1 MIDDTQRVSV
11 HGIPGEGA
19 RAKGICKA
27 IFPLIVCVFL
37 FGVFSG
43 LLVPIEAGA
52 TVLFGFAGILIL
64 VLWLAWDFYDG
75 VSSYFKGARGE
86 EIVAVQLSGG
96 LPAGYH
102 VFHDLELS
110 GVAPIDHLVAG
121 PSGVFVIE
129 TKFWSG
135 CVSCRNGLLLVD
147 GEKPSRSPVEQANVE
162 VKALREWFSEKT
174 NDVPPIT
181 PVVCFAGN
189 TFEAAADEFPF
200 KLRGVGVC
208 NVNEICRLILAGNAN
223 LSPVEIE
230 SFIKTLE
237 Y

>member
-1 MIDDTQRVSV
+1 MSIDNQRVIV
-11 HGIPGEGA
+11 HGVPGEGA
-19 RAKGICKA
+19 RAKGVCKA
-27 IFPLIVCVFL
+27 ILPLLVCVFL

-43 LLVPIEAGA
+43 VLIPMDVSAP
-52 TVLFGFAGILIL
+52 VLFGFAGIFIV

-86 EIVAVQLSGG
+86 EIVAVQLVAG
-96 LPAGYH
+96 LPQGYH

-110 GVAPIDHLVAG
+110 GAAPIDHLVVG

-135 CVSCRNGLLLVD
+135 RVTCENNLLMVD
-147 GEKPSRSPVEQANVE
+147 GGEPSRSPVEQAGVE
-162 VKALREWFSEKT
+162 VNALHQWFSEKMK
-174 NDVPPIT
+174 DVPAIT

-189 TFEAAADEFPF
+189 TFEGSVDGSVF

-208 NVNEICRLILAGNAN
+208 NVNEICNMILAGNAD
-223 LSPVEIE
+223 LSPAEIE
-230 SFIKTLE
+230 RIIKLLE

>member
-1 MIDDTQRVSV
+1 MTDRINRVEV
-11 HGIPGEGA
+11 HGTPGEGA
-19 RAKGICKA
+19 RARGICKA

-37 FGVFSG
+37 FGVFTG
-43 LLVPIEAGA
+43 LLIPVEASA
-52 TVLFGFAGILIL
+52 PVLFGFAGVFVL

-102 VFHDLELS
+102 VFHDLELR
-110 GVAPIDHLVAG
+110 GVSPIDHLVVG

-135 CVSCRNGLLLVD
+135 RVSCSDGMLLVD
-147 GEKPSRSPVEQANVE
+147 GGNPSRSPVEQADVE
-162 VKALREWFSEKT
+162 VKALREWFSAKM
-174 NDVPPIT
+174 NDVPPII

-189 TFEAAADEFPF
+189 NFDGSAGEFPF
-200 KLRGVGVC
+200 QLRGVGVC
-208 NVNEICRLILAGNAN
+208 NVNDICSFILAGKAD
-223 LSPVEIE
+223 LSPVGIE
-230 SFIKTLE
+230 SVIKVLE
-237 Y
+237 F